1 MNSNS
6 SYSLETLNFGQNR
19 RFLGPCDL
27 EMWRMSL
34 KKGHIFYATSS
45 SVHYCIAICKFKLE
59 LQSENA
65 KFESKS
71 SIFFFAFLV
80 QNLVILAWTSDE
92 LSCGPARDWYTHTAR
107 YMDTQTEAMTLP
119 KGHKWPQ
126 VKSRTYQKWTD
137 HMRSCFVLWF
147 CQDDVRTWKMCRITT
162 LLVLNEI
169 KPLVTSEFP
178 S

>member
-27 EMWRMSL
+27 EMWRMTL
-34 KKGHIFYATSS
+34 KKGHLFYATSR

-65 KFESKS
+65 KFESKLS
-71 SIFFFAFLV
+71 LFFFAFLV
-80 QNLVILAWTSDE
+80 QNLVILAWTSGE
-92 LSCGPARDWYTHTAR
+92 LSCRPVRDWYTHTAR

-119 KGHKWPQ
+119 EGHKWPQ
-126 VKSRTYQKWTD
+126 VKSIPKMD
-137 HMRSCFVLWF
+137 GSHEILFCFV
-147 CQDDVRTWKMCRITT
+147 
-162 LLVLNEI
+162 VL
-169 KPLVTSEFP
+169 SR
-178 S
+178 

>member
-19 RFLGPCDL
+19 RVLGPCDQ
-27 EMWRMSL
+27 EMWRMTL
-34 KKGHIFYATSS
+34 KKGHLFYATSS

-65 KFESKS
+65 KFESKLS
-71 SIFFFAFLV
+71 LFFFFFAFLV

-119 KGHKWPQ
+119 EGHKWPQ
-126 VKSRTYQKWTD
+126 VKSIPKMD
-137 HMRSCFVLWF
+137 GSHEILFCFVVLSRW
-147 CQDDVRTWKMCRITT
+147 CQDMESGPHNHI
-162 LLVLNEI
+162 I
-169 KPLVTSEFP
+169 GP
-178 S
+178 